1 MYAFAF
7 GCIKAVY
14 YILGFWLPEYL
25 NRNNVPDVAWIT
37 AMTDIGAAPG
47 GIIIWYQLLLHSL
60 IGYYTNKRAIL

>member
-7 GCIKAVY
+7 GCIKSVY

-25 NRNNVPDVAWIT
+25 NRNKVPDVAWIT

-47 GIIIWYQLLLHSL
+47 GIIIWYQS
-60 IGYYTNKRAIL
+60 